1 MYSSRKVAMAR
12 EIRWK
17 HKPLVMGVL
26 NVTPDSFFDGGRTFS
41 REKAVLHGLEMVK
54 EGADIIDVGG
64 ESTRPFSEPVLLD
77 DELERVLPV
86 IRDMRAQSDVFISV
100 DTCKSEV
107 ARQSIAAGAD
117 MVNDIS
123 GLTFDPEM
131 VNVVRDQGV
140 YAVIMHMKGTPGD
153 MQKNPHYD
161 DVIFEIKTFF
171 RERVAFAEA
180 LGVAEDHIILDPG
193 IGFGKRATDN
203 LRIIKELRAFKDMG
217 RPLLIGT
224 SMKAFIGK
232 VTDTPLNERTEG
244 TLASIALCAWNG
256 ADMIRV
262 HDVRGAVRVV
272 KLVDAVMKA

>member
-1 MYSSRKVAMAR
+1 MAR

-17 HKPLVMGVL
+17 YRPLVMGVL
-26 NVTPDSFFDGGRTFS
+26 NVTPDSFFDGGKTFS

-86 IRDMRAQSDVFISV
+86 IRDIRAHSDVFVSV
-100 DTCKSEV
+100 DTYKSEV

-123 GLTFDPEM
+123 GFTFDPEM
-131 VNVVRDQGV
+131 ADVVRDRGV

-153 MQKNPHYD
+153 MQKDPHYD
-161 DVIFEIKTFF
+161 DVISEIKTFF
-171 RERVAFAEA
+171 HERVAFAKA
-180 LGVAEDHIILDPG
+180 HGVAEDRLILDPG
-193 IGFGKRATDN
+193 IGFGKRAEDN
-203 LRIIKELRAFKDMG
+203 LKIIKMLRDFKEMG

-224 SMKAFIGK
+224 SMKTFIGR

-244 TLASIALCAWNG
+244 TLASVALCTWNG
-256 ADMIRV
+256 ADIIRV
-262 HDVRGAVRVV
+262 HDVKGAVRVV